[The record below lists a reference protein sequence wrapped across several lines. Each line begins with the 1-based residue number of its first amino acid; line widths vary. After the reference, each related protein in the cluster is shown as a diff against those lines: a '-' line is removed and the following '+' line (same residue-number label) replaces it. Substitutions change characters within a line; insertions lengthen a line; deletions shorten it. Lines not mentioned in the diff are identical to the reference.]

1 MLGCWGAVVVVV
13 VVVVVMADS
22 SIHSWRERRWPEDE
36 LVRYRFSRHFGF
48 ERAQQVKEGAE
59 PLHAGELKPHF
70 SEETEALLD
79 QLDDVGYVIIP
90 DFYGPEKIAEIRR
103 GLEGVPVFLPPP
115 GTSGG
120 RTGGSNLPGKTRC
133 VDEFL
138 VDPRVMDLCEGHL
151 GSVFELSICVLM
163 NIFPGAERQRFHQV
177 PSPAS
182 SSALHHRCSCHANH
196 CPRQDDG
203 IWESLAPRPHRP
215 WVLNFL
221 LAVDDFVR
229 RSFPRTPRG

>member
-1 MLGCWGAVVVVV
+1 
-13 VVVVVMADS
+13 MADT

-70 SEETEALLD
+70 TEETEALLD

-103 GLEGVPVFLPPP
+103 GLEEVPVFLPPP
-115 GTSGG
+115 GTTGG

-177 PSPAS
+177 RSPLLITAARTLTT
-182 SSALHHRCSCHANH
+182 ALDRTMAFGSRLRHA
-196 CPRQDDG
+196 
-203 IWESLAPRPHRP
+203 
-215 WVLNFL
+215 
-221 LAVDDFVR
+221 
-229 RSFPRTPRG
+229 RTGPGC